1 MQFDEHRMLLHNSTD
16 QMVQQTKDW
25 QFKSDNDKIINVKFY
40 MQGSIKQG
48 KQFMD
53 CRKLEC
59 IEVEKDL
66 GVFVGKDLIF
76 QQHVN
81 ETVKKANKQQA

>member
-40 MQGSIKQG
+40 MLGSIKQF
-48 KQFMD
+48 KSD
-53 CRKLEC
+53 NDK
-59 IEVEKDL
+59 I
-66 GVFVGKDLIF
+66 I
-76 QQHVN
+76 N
-81 ETVKKANKQQA
+81 VKFYM